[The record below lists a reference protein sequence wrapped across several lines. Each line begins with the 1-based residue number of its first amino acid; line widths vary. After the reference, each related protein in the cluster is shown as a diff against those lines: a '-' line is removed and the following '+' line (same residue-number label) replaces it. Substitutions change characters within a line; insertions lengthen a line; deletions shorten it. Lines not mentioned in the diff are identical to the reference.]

1 VSNTE
6 EEAKLYN
13 KDNRRGDGTRR
24 AVKESVNDDQRKN
37 DDRRLDDD
45 RRGFY
50 VNLLSD
56 DEGFFDAV
64 IAWLMDNGD
73 EKWTIG
79 PNDNEPE
86 GSVVTCRVR
95 FESAEMLR
103 GFETWLDQIEV
114 SAG

>member
-6 EEAKLYN
+6 DEAKLYN

-24 AVKESVNDDQRKN
+24 AVEESVSDDKRKN
-37 DDRRLDDD
+37 DDRRLYDD

-50 VNLLSD
+50 LNLLSD
-56 DEGFFDAV
+56 GEGFFDAV
-64 IAWLMDNGD
+64 IAWLMDHGD

-86 GSVVTCRVR
+86 GSEVTCRVR
-95 FESAEMLR
+95 FESAEMLAE
-103 GFETWLDQIEV
+103 FEAWLDQINI